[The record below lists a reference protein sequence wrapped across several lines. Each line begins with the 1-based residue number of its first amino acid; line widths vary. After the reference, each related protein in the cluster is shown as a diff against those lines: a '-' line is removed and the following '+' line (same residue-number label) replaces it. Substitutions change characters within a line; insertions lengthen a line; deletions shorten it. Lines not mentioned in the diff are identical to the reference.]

1 MNKDDVCIIKNPE
14 MVIEKRPG
22 PNFFKTPLS
31 EYKEWD
37 TAQGKKLYG
46 GTWYKNDFKAST
58 AIVTE
63 NIFNNRLINKALY
76 DIGKALGAHEIEFDE
91 GNRLHILFKEAL
103 KDAMYY
109 DSAQHINKIDIN
121 ALYGAMGN
129 EFFHLFKLENAID
142 ITISG
147 QHLIKY
153 LANCFDNY
161 FRNDFW
167 KDKRFFDKEDP
178 MNAVTDSIVKIIET
192 DSVVAGTLVEYNG
205 VKIPIE
211 QFFDTT
217 DSQWHVGD
225 NYYGTWNDNKPT
237 TTTVGL
243 DSLKEETKE
252 VNYVMSHKVKK
263 EMFKITVG
271 DKEVTITED
280 HGLMVLRDGKLIEVK
295 PTEVKS
301 GDELILE

>member
-1 MNKDDVCIIKNPE
+1 MNQDDVCIIKNPE

-31 EYKEWD
+31 DYKEWD

-58 AIVTE
+58 AEVTE
-63 NIFNNRLINKALY
+63 TIFNNRLINKALY
-76 DIGKALGAHEIEFDE
+76 DIGKAMGAQEIEYDE
-91 GNRLHILFKEAL
+91 NNRLHKLFKEAL

-153 LANCFDNY
+153 LASCFDNY

-167 KDKRFFDKEDP
+167 KDKRYFATEDP
-178 MNAVTDSIVKIIET
+178 LNAVTSPIVRIIET
-192 DSVVAGTLVEYNG
+192 DSVVAGTMVEFNG
-205 VKIPIE
+205 VKKPIE
-211 QFFDTT
+211 TFFD
-217 DSQWHVGD
+217 DVDEEWDVGT
-225 NYYGTWNDNKPT
+225 NHYGKWNNSPT

-243 DSLKEETKE
+243 DTLEEETKE
-252 VNYVMSHKVKK
+252 VNYVMSHEVKK
-263 EMFKITVG
+263 EMFKITVDG
-271 DKEVTITED
+271 REVTITED

-295 PTEVKS
+295 PTEVID
-301 GDELILE
+301 GDELVLE